1 MNREQIKYIATFL
14 SNISIGIIVVGVVTP
29 VFNRSKLD
37 FYTIS
42 LITISLISGTM
53 IFISGLKYLN
63 NIKDGSKL

>member
-42 LITISLISGTM
+42 LITISLISGT
-53 IFISGLKYLN
+53 
-63 NIKDGSKL
+63 